1 MARTSRVHRKVE
13 PDVWLDDAFL
23 ALSPP
28 KPNAQ
33 TLWLYLLT
41 GPRTTMIPGVVK
53 ARPAVMADDLRWP
66 LRAWER
72 CMAEI
77 EAAGRAR
84 IDREAGL
91 VVLTNA
97 LMHRGIPRETS
108 RPNGENARKAWLSA
122 FDSIPN
128 CSLRDDLGV
137 VLREFLR
144 ACSAQNSN
152 DSGET
157 NDDHVP
163 DRTGTMSQTI
173 GTQDQDQDQKQ
184 EQDQEQKVESGEP
197 AAPVAPV
204 ATVKPDPIADLWS
217 EQERLRAEV
226 IPGARRLT
234 LTTERRKKLG
244 ALLKSGYTDDDL
256 RTCAGAYA
264 DEIRRGG
271 DSQWFNGDT
280 NWIPAN
286 VARTLGRIG
295 TSSRG
300 RDSPGGHPQPV
311 QQRRLFQP
319 PTRTS

>member
-77 EAAGRAR
+77 EATGRAK
-84 IDREAGL
+84 IDRDAGL

-97 LMHRGIPRETS
+97 LLHRGIPRETS
-108 RPNGENARKAWLSA
+108 RPNGENSRKAWLSA
-122 FDSIPN
+122 FDSLPN
-128 CSLRDDLGV
+128 CALRDDLGV
-137 VLREFLR
+137 VLRAFLS
-144 ACSAQNSN
+144 ACLAQNAN
-152 DSGET
+152 DSGESMS
-157 NDDHVP
+157 DHVP
-163 DRTGTMSQTI
+163 DHPRTMSQTI
-173 GTQDQDQDQKQ
+173 GTQDQKQ
-184 EQDQEQKVESGEP
+184 EQEQEQKVRSGEP
-197 AAPVAPV
+197 AAPVAPPAKV
-204 ATVKPDPIADLWS
+204 MPDPIADLWA
-217 EQERLRAEV
+217 EQARLRAEV
-226 IPGARRLT
+226 IRGSRPIPLT
-234 LTTERRKKLG
+234 ADRRKRLAG
-244 ALLKSGYTDDDL
+244 LLKAGYTLDDL
-256 RTCAGAYA
+256 RACLAAVA
-264 DEIRRGG
+264 AEARGNG
-271 DSQWFNGDT
+271 GEWFNGDT
-280 NWIPAN
+280 NWRPDN

-295 TSSRG
+295 TSSTARAG
-300 RDSPGGHPQPV
+300 PGGSPPQPV
-311 QQRRLFQP
+311 PQRRLFQP